1 MPKPGRGNSLAP
13 MRSDP
18 TLWGAVDAYWE
29 RHLLPGDP
37 VLDAALADARAAGLP
52 AADVSPSQGRLLQL
66 LARSHGAR
74 RILELGTLA
83 GYSTIWLARALP
95 PGGRLVT
102 LEREPAHAAVAR
114 ANLERAG
121 VADRVELR
129 VGPALETLP
138 QLAGERFDLAFLDA
152 DKASTDLYLERVLE
166 LLRPGGLL
174 IADNV
179 VRGGAVAA
187 PGPGDPSTE
196 GIRRFASRLAAEPR
210 LEATAIQTVGAK
222 GHDGFVLALL
232 SEDGLSRS

>member
-1 MPKPGRGNSLAP
+1 MHSDQSLW
-13 MRSDP
+13 S
-18 TLWGAVDAYWE
+18 AVDAFWE
-29 RHLLPGDP
+29 RHLLADDA

-52 AADVSPSQGRLLQL
+52 AAEVSPSQGRLLYL

-95 PGGRLVT
+95 PDGRVVT

-114 ANLERAG
+114 ANLERARL
-121 VADRVELR
+121 ADRVELH

-138 QLAGERFDLAFLDA
+138 RLEGERFDLAFLDA
-152 DKASTDLYLERVLE
+152 DKASADADLDQVLE
-166 LLRPGGLL
+166 LLRPGGML

-179 VRGGAVAA
+179 VRGGSVIGS
-187 PGPGDPSTE
+187 GPGDPSTE
-196 GIRRFASRLAAEPR
+196 GIRRLAARLAAEPR

-232 SEDGLSRS
+232 SRS

>member
-1 MPKPGRGNSLAP
+1 MDPGQTRWS
-13 MRSDP
+13 
-18 TLWGAVDAYWE
+18 AVDAWWAQ
-29 RHLLPGDP
+29 RLLAPDP

-66 LARSHGAR
+66 LARSHGAQ

-83 GYSTIWLARALP
+83 GYSTIWLARALG

-102 LEREPAHAAVAR
+102 LEREPAYAAVAR

-121 VADRVELR
+121 LSDRVELR

-138 QLAGERFDLAFLDA
+138 LLAGERFDLAFLDA
-152 DKASTDLYLERVLE
+152 DKAASDAYLPWMLE

-179 VRGGAVAA
+179 VRAGAVID
-187 PGPGDPSTE
+187 PGPADASTE
-196 GIRRFASRLAAEPR
+196 GIRRFAARLAAEPR
-210 LEATAIQTVGAK
+210 VEATAIQTVGAK
-222 GHDGFVLALL
+222 GHDGFVLALV
-232 SEDGLSRS
+232 SGSRS

>member
-1 MPKPGRGNSLAP
+1 MD
-13 MRSDP
+13 SDQAR
-18 TLWGAVDAYWE
+18 WSAVDAWWE
-29 RHLLPGDP
+29 QWLLPRDP

-52 AADVSPSQGRLLQL
+52 AADVSPSQGGLLAL

-83 GYSTIWLARALP
+83 GYSTIWLARALA

-102 LEREPAHAAVAR
+102 LERDPAHAAVAR

-121 VADRVELR
+121 LADRVELH

-138 QLAGERFDLAFLDA
+138 RLAGDPFDLAFLDA
-152 DKASTDLYLERVLE
+152 DKASTDVYLDHVLE
-166 LLRPGGLL
+166 LLRPGAL
-174 IADNV
+174 IVADNV
-179 VRGGAVAA
+179 VRGGAVAD

-196 GIRRFASRLAAEPR
+196 GIRRFAARLQAEPR

-232 SEDGLSRS
+232 SDS

>member
-1 MPKPGRGNSLAP
+1 
-13 MRSDP
+13 
-18 TLWGAVDAYWE
+18 V
-29 RHLLPGDP
+29 
-37 VLDAALADARAAGLP
+37 
-52 AADVSPSQGRLLQL
+52 
-66 LARSHGAR
+66 
-74 RILELGTLA
+74 

-102 LEREPAHAAVAR
+102 LERDPAHAAVAR

-121 VADRVELR
+121 LADRVELR

-138 QLAGERFDLAFLDA
+138 RLAGERFDLAFLDA
-152 DKASTDLYLERVLE
+152 DKAATDAYLAWALE

-179 VRGGAVAA
+179 VRGGAVID

-196 GIRRFASRLAAEPR
+196 GIRRFAERLAAEPR

-222 GHDGFVLALL
+222 GHDGFVLALVC
-232 SEDGLSRS
+232 D

>member
-1 MPKPGRGNSLAP
+1 MACQNQCAITLAP
-13 MRSDP
+13 MHSDQS
-18 TLWGAVDAYWE
+18 LWSAVDAFWE
-29 RHLLPGDP
+29 RHLLADDA

-52 AADVSPSQGRLLQL
+52 AAEVSPSQGRLLYL

-95 PGGRLVT
+95 PDGRVVT

-114 ANLERAG
+114 ANLERARL
-121 VADRVELR
+121 ADRVELH

-138 QLAGERFDLAFLDA
+138 RLEGERFDLAFLDA
-152 DKASTDLYLERVLE
+152 DKASADADLDQVLE
-166 LLRPGGLL
+166 LLRPGGML

-179 VRGGAVAA
+179 VRGGSVIGS
-187 PGPGDPSTE
+187 GPGDPSTE
-196 GIRRFASRLAAEPR
+196 GIRRLAARLAAEPR

-232 SEDGLSRS
+232 SRS

>member
-1 MPKPGRGNSLAP
+1 MESGEVRWS
-13 MRSDP
+13 
-18 TLWGAVDAYWE
+18 AVDAWWE
-29 RHLLPGDP
+29 QRLLTPDP

-102 LEREPAHAAVAR
+102 LEREPGHAAVAR

-121 VADRVELR
+121 LEDRVDLR

-138 QLAGERFDLAFLDA
+138 LLAGERFDLAFLDA
-152 DKASTDLYLERVLE
+152 DKAATDAYLTWALD

-179 VRGGAVAA
+179 VRGGAVID

-196 GIRRFASRLAAEPR
+196 GIRRFAARLAAEPR
-210 LEATAIQTVGAK
+210 LEATMIQTVGAK
-222 GHDGFVLALL
+222 GHDGFVLALVAGAQ
-232 SEDGLSRS
+232 S